1 MLDFSH
7 PSMVWLGFPRNGYI
21 FCAKFALFSR
31 KYFFANFCAIF
42 AHETQWVL
50 RDFAQFLLRKLRKT
64 GNIFLR
70 IFSYETKIVLSNFFA
85 RFAQNRKYYANRNF
99 LSKLTKFEILCTE
112 LNNGRFIQLLHTK
125 KWLTKK
131 YA

>member
-31 KYFFANFCAIF
+31 KYFFCELLRNFCAWNTMSF
-42 AHETQWVL
+42 A
-50 RDFAQFLLRKLRKT
+50 RFCAILLRKLRKT

-125 KWLTKK
+125 KWLAKK